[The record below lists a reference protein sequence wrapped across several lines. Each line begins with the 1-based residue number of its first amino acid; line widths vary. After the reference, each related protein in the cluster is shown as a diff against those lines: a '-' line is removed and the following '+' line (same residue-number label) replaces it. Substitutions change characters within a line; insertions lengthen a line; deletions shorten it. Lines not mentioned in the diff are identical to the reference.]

1 MDGCVS
7 TKELNINYITHYDVV
22 IEERSFMFQYGF
34 TGEEEGRGSEAYNNR
49 IQNGTKS
56 AI

>member
-7 TKELNINYITHYDVV
+7 SKELNINYITHYDVV

-34 TGEEEGRGSEAYNNR
+34 TGEAYNNR